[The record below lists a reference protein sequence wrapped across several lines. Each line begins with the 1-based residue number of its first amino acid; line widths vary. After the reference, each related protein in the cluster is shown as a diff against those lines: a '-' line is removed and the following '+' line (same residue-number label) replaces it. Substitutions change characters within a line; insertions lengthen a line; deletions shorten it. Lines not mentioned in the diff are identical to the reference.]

1 MAVGNMHGTTV
12 AWTTSTALNA
22 LKVVELD
29 PRGPSIGMIRTS
41 HLGTTGAHTYS
52 ANTLKEEGEFS
63 ITYQFDPSVVIP
75 AVGTSDTVLIAFG
88 GAGST
93 NESSGPVIIQS
104 VKPGTITVDQTE
116 LATVVIT
123 CKCSDDWTDNQN

>member
-1 MAVGNMHGTTV
+1 MAVGTMHGTTA

-22 LKVVELD
+22 LKLMEVD
-29 PRGPSIGMIRTS
+29 FGGPSIGTIRSS
-41 HLGTTGAHTYS
+41 HLGTTGAHTYV
-52 ANTLKEEGEFS
+52 ANTLKEEGEFTL
-63 ITYQFDPSVVIP
+63 TYQFDPTVVIP
-75 AVGTSDTVLIAFG
+75 AVGTADTVLIAFG

-104 VKPGTITVDQTE
+104 WKPSTIVVDGTE

-123 CKCSDDWTDNQN
+123 CKCSDDWTHNQN